1 MAQGYSLSNSVIVL
15 LMTGIVIMSAG
26 ISHAKPSKSLNL
38 RPVSFKALG
47 GWQKDNH
54 LAAYHTWLISCDKI
68 IARAKYYRSSTKV
81 RRGLLANCYKAR
93 RLGKNISVRQARAFF
108 EKNFQPFEV
117 KSYRERGLL
126 TGYFEPELN
135 GSLTKS
141 ARYHIPVYKKPR
153 NLVPLIG
160 RRAVQARRSG
170 VSGVSWA
177 LKTRGGFVKF
187 PTRKVIEQGYLKGR
201 NLELIYLEDPVDC
214 FYMHVQGSA
223 RIRLEGG
230 GSMRIGFAGKNGYKF
245 RSIGKRYL
253 DKEWL
258 RRYPKSAQRLFWRNP
273 SFIFFRKIENITR
286 GDGPIGAQGVP
297 LTGARSI
304 AVDKSFHNLG
314 TPIWVVGTNTASK
327 NGRKMRRLMIAQD
340 VGSAIKGRERAD
352 IFWGSG
358 DRAGTVAART
368 YLRSQFVVLLPKLS

>member
-1 MAQGYSLSNSVIVL
+1 MILFMTGLF
-15 LMTGIVIMSAG
+15 LMTA
-26 ISHAKPSKSLNL
+26 SHSEGRPKKSLNL
-38 RPVSFKALG
+38 RPVLFSSLQ

-54 LAAYHTWLISCDKI
+54 LAAYKTWQISCDKI
-68 IARAKYYRSSTKV
+68 LSRAKYYRSSSRV
-81 RRGLLANCYKAR
+81 RRGLLSNCYKTKK
-93 RLGKNISVRQARAFF
+93 LGSNIKAAQAKQFF
-108 EKNFQPFEV
+108 EENFQPFEV
-117 KSYRERGLL
+117 RSPQKRGLL

-135 GSLTKS
+135 GSLKKT
-141 ARYHIPVYKKPR
+141 ARFYVPVYRKPA
-153 NLVPLIG
+153 NLLPLIG
-160 RRAVQARRSG
+160 RRASQARRNG
-170 VSGVSWA
+170 VRGVTWA
-177 LKTRGGFVKF
+177 LKTKKGFVKF
-187 PTRKVIEQGYLKGR
+187 PTRKTVEQGYLKGK
-201 NLELIYLEDPVDC
+201 NLELVYLEDPVDC

-223 RIRLEGG
+223 RIRLQGG

-253 DKEWL
+253 DKDWL
-258 RRYPKSAQRLFWRNP
+258 RKNPLEAQQLFWRNP
-273 SFIFFRKIENITR
+273 SFIFFRKVNNITK

-314 TPIWVVGTNTASK
+314 TPIWVVGTNNASK

-358 DRAGTVAART
+358 DRAGTIAART
-368 YLRSQFVVLLPKLS
+368 YLRSQFVVLLPKVS